1 MARFLHTGDWQLGM
15 TRHYLTPERQA
26 EFTRDRL
33 DAIGRLLELAARE
46 GCAFVVVCGDVF
58 ETNQV
63 DRQTIRRALDVVRRS
78 AIPVYLLPGN
88 HDPLDAGS
96 VFRSKTFTESRPPN
110 VTVLD
115 SETPVEAAPGVQ
127 IVGAPWRSKR
137 PLADLVAQA
146 ARGLTADPAVTRI
159 VVGHGAVDSLVP
171 DVGDPAVISLAAA
184 EAALAEG
191 KIHYV
196 ALGDRHST
204 TSVGATGR
212 IRYAGAPEGTDY
224 DETDPGNVLVVDVE
238 PGTGA
243 CTATPHRVGR
253 WRFHVLEF
261 ELRGDADL
269 ELMRTRLDSLQPKGT
284 SIAKLV
290 LRGTL
295 TLRQKAALDAHL
307 EAERDVFGALEI
319 WTRHTDLVVIP
330 DDSDFTGAAMPGFA
344 AAAAARLR
352 EAATTGDDATRET
365 ARDALGLLLR
375 LARRNA

>member
-1 MARFLHTGDWQLGM
+1 MVRFLHTGDWQLGM

-33 DAIGRLLELAARE
+33 DAIGRLMELAVRE

-63 DRQTIRRALDVVRRS
+63 DRQTIRRALDVLRRT

-96 VFRSKTFTESRPPN
+96 VFRSKTFAESRPAN

-115 SETPVEAAPGVQ
+115 SEVPVDAAPGVQ

-146 ARGLTADPAVTRI
+146 SQGLAADPAITRI
-159 VVGHGAVDSLVP
+159 VVGHGAVDALVP

-184 EAALAEG
+184 ESALAEG

-204 TSVGATGR
+204 TSVGGTGR
-212 IRYAGAPEGTDY
+212 IRYAGAPEATDY
-224 DETDPGNVLVVDVE
+224 DETDPGNVLVVEVDAA
-238 PGTGA
+238 G

-261 ELRGDADL
+261 ELRGDADIAHVKS
-269 ELMRTRLDSLQPKGT
+269 RLDALQPKET

-290 LRGTL
+290 FRGTL
-295 TLRQKAALDAHL
+295 TLRQKAALDAML
-307 EAERDVFGALEI
+307 DGERDLFGALEI
-319 WTRHTDLVVIP
+319 WTRHTDLLVVP
-330 DDSDFTGAAMPGFA
+330 DDSDFTDVALPGFA

-352 EAATTGDDATRET
+352 DAAKTGDDASRDT

>member
-1 MARFLHTGDWQLGM
+1 MVRFLHTGDWQLGM

-33 DAIGRLLELAARE
+33 DAIGRLMELAARE

-63 DRQTIRRALDVVRRS
+63 DRQTIRRALDVVRRA
-78 AIPVYLLPGN
+78 AIPVYILPGN

-96 VFRSKTFTESRPPN
+96 VFRSKTFAESRPAN

-115 SETPVEAAPGVQ
+115 SETPVDAAPGVQ

-137 PLADLVAQA
+137 PLADLVSQA
-146 ARGLTADPAVTRI
+146 SQGLGADPAVTRI
-159 VVGHGAVDSLVP
+159 VVAHGAVDALVP

-184 EAALAEG
+184 ETALAEG

-204 TSVGATGR
+204 TNVGGTGR
-212 IRYAGAPEGTDY
+212 IRYAGAPEATDY
-224 DETDPGNVLVVDVE
+224 DETNPGNVLVVDMDAA
-238 PGTGA
+238 G

-253 WRFHVLEF
+253 WRFHLLHF
-261 ELRGDADL
+261 ELRCDADISL
-269 ELMRTRLDSLQPKGT
+269 VKSRLDALQPKET

-295 TLRQKAALDAHL
+295 TLRQKATLDAML
-307 EAERDVFGALEI
+307 DGERDLFGALEI
-319 WTRHTDLVVIP
+319 WTRHTDLLVVP
-330 DDSDFTGAAMPGFA
+330 DDSDFTDVALPGFA

-352 EAATTGDDATRET
+352 DAAKTGDDASRDT

>member
-1 MARFLHTGDWQLGM
+1 MVRFLHTGDWQLGM
-15 TRHYLTPERQA
+15 TRHFLTPARQEVFA
-26 EFTRDRL
+26 QNRL
-33 DAIGRLLELAARE
+33 DSIERLMELAKRE

-63 DRQTIRRALDVVRRS
+63 DRQTIRRALDVLRRTPV
-78 AIPVYLLPGN
+78 PVYLLPGN

-96 VFRSKTFTESRPPN
+96 VFRSKTFTESRPAN

-115 SETPVEAAPGVQ
+115 SETPIEAAPGVQ

-146 ARGLTADPAVTRI
+146 ARGLAADPAVTRI

-171 DVGDPAVISLAAA
+171 DVGDPAVISRAAA
-184 EAALAEG
+184 ETALADG
-191 KIHYV
+191 RIHYV

-204 TSVGATGR
+204 TNVGATGR
-212 IRYAGAPEGTDY
+212 IRYAGAPEATDY
-224 DETDPGNVLVVDVE
+224 DETDPGNVLVVDVDAS
-238 PGTGA
+238 G

-253 WRFHVLEF
+253 WRFHLLQF
-261 ELRGDADL
+261 ELRCDADI
-269 ELMRTRLDSLQPKGT
+269 ELVKSRLDELQPKAT
-284 SIAKLV
+284 TIAKLV

-295 TLRQKAALDAHL
+295 TLRQKAALDQL
-307 EAERDVFGALEI
+307 LDAERDVFGALEI
-319 WTRHTDLVVIP
+319 WTRHTELVVIP
-330 DDSDFTGAAMPGFA
+330 DDSDFADAALPGFA

-352 EAATTGDDATRET
+352 ATATAGDEAACET

>member
-1 MARFLHTGDWQLGM
+1 MVRFLHTGDWQLGM

-33 DAIGRLLELAARE
+33 DAIGRLMELAVRE

-63 DRQTIRRALDVVRRS
+63 DRQTIRRALDVLRRT

-96 VFRSKTFTESRPPN
+96 VFRSKTFAESRPAN

-115 SETPVEAAPGVQ
+115 SEVPVDAAPGVQ

-146 ARGLTADPAVTRI
+146 SQGLAADPAITRI
-159 VVGHGAVDSLVP
+159 VVGHGAVDALVP

-184 EAALAEG
+184 ESALAEG

-204 TSVGATGR
+204 TSVGGTGR
-212 IRYAGAPEGTDY
+212 IRYAGAPEATDY
-224 DETDPGNVLVVDVE
+224 DETDPGNVLVVDVDAA
-238 PGTGA
+238 G

-253 WRFHVLEF
+253 WRFHLLHF
-261 ELRGDADL
+261 ELRCDADIAL
-269 ELMRTRLDSLQPKGT
+269 VKSRLDALQPKET

-295 TLRQKAALDAHL
+295 TLRQKAALDAML
-307 EAERDVFGALEI
+307 DGERDLFGALEI
-319 WTRHTDLVVIP
+319 WTRHTDLLVVP
-330 DDSDFTGAAMPGFA
+330 DDSDFTDVALPGFA

-352 EAATTGDDATRET
+352 DAAKTGNDASRDA